1 MEIRRI
7 LVLKDTVFWEGG
19 LAAKRSVT
27 RVAATAVILNPFA
40 GRGVEDLAD
49 LMSLGAELGALLAA
63 QAVPHLPGPAVAYG
77 KAAIVGT
84 AGDVEH
90 GAAVVHPRM
99 GRPMREAIGGGRAII
114 PSTVKVGSAA
124 TPIDIPIGHK
134 DDVWSFDH
142 LDTMTVLVG
151 GAPRPEEIVV
161 AAVFSDGGRPR
172 PRVGS
177 GPVKDVVT

>member
-1 MEIRRI
+1 MEIRRV
-7 LVLKDTVFWEGG
+7 LVLKDVIYWEGG
-19 LAAKRSVT
+19 LAAQRPVT
-27 RVAATAVILNPFA
+27 RVAAAAVILNPLA
-40 GRGVEDLAD
+40 GRGVDDLSD
-49 LMSLGAELGALLAA
+49 LMSFGAELGALLAA
-63 QAVPHLPGPAVAYG
+63 QAVPLLPGPAVAYG
-77 KAAIVGT
+77 KGAIVGT

-142 LDTMTVLVG
+142 LDTITILVG

-161 AAVFSDGGRPR
+161 VAVVSDGGRPR

-177 GPVKDVVT
+177 GPANAVAT